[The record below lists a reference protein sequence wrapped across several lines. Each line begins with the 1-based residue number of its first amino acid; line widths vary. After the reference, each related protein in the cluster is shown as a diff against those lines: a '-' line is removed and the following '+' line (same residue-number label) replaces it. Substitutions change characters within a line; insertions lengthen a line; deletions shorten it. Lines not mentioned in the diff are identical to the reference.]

1 MGGLRTAESLRRT
14 GFEGEITLLGAE
26 PEFPYNRPPLSK
38 EYLLNPET
46 KIHFNLNHDTLQSE
60 FVLGD
65 AAVRANLKEQSVST
79 EQGKTF
85 TFDYLV
91 AATGLRS
98 RSLKFEN
105 NLQAKRFSLRT
116 MSDTEKL
123 RTAISSGMKVAIL
136 GAGFI
141 GCEMA
146 ATLTKL
152 GCSVHVIA
160 PEAIPLALALG
171 DDFARVIQRNHEA
184 HGVTFHMNTS
194 VKDLIGEDDIRG
206 VLLGDGSRIDCDILI
221 EAVGSTTNVEWLA
234 ENNLDLSNGLLLDH
248 ALHAVTPEGSLLH
261 VYGVGDIAR
270 FPYADRQLPARR
282 IEHWNIP
289 IEMAKRVAKDI
300 CFQEGI
306 DVVDYNPTEAFR
318 PLASFWSDQFDMH
331 ILSYGELHLATSRKL
346 LDGDFDGEFVVGYY
360 RDDELV
366 GVAGLGMRG
375 VLNTY
380 RAEIS
385 I

>member
-46 KIHFNLNHDTLQSE
+46 KIHFNLNLDTLQSE

-152 GCSVHVIA
+152 GCFVHVIA

-194 VKDLIGEDDIRG
+194 VKDLIGEDDIQG

-221 EAVGSTTNVEWLA
+221 EAVGSITNVEWLA
-234 ENNLDLSNGLLLDH
+234 ENNLDLTNGLLLDH
-248 ALHAVTPEGSLLH
+248 ALHAVTPEGSLPH

-270 FPYADRQLPARR
+270 FPYVHRQLPARR

-306 DVVDYNPTEAFR
+306 DVADYNPTEAFR

-375 VLNTY
+375 VLNSY